1 LRGVLLSP
9 LLVLILYLA
18 FRSPHPAASSAS
30 RGYYRQYPAAS
41 MHALTRTLRDPQPLQ
56 PLQAVQ
62 QPVLMQASYTTAG
75 DGGEEAPAWVVVAP
89 PPAEGQQEPP
99 IMAASTNAASASMLD
114 ASSTIVRPRPQP
126 KRLVS
131 NYYSPLVAAPQH
143 LVRDAKN
150 HQHQNHRIVVQPSHL
165 RRDEEPQLLL
175 APQQQQPMQMQMQMA
190 AQPMQAVEGDGSE
203 PVSLA
208 LQQQQQP
215 YMGSSAGAVGP
226 ESAPIVLRAPMPL
239 QAGEP
244 AAGGQ
249 DLLPDALVS
258 APLQQ
263 DAPVQQDA
271 VMQQQQPQLAMAR
284 RGKNSGA
291 QNRRRGGDSG
301 GASASSTVVY
311 YYYDPRDVPT
321 DPRTGRIAGNRLPP
335 IVYDP
340 SGNPHWLSSIR
351 AKEILL
357 EAPPLGQASSPAVQA
372 AAAAAPPG
380 NVAPAEANPVGSAW
394 TSAAMVQA
402 GGGSGGS
409 GSSGPIPQWGESTAT
424 DQSIIVCTVGIMA
437 LLVGAVS
444 ARRFRRQSFLSACIE
459 NEALDSQHG
468 DDAALP
474 YGTGGPA
481 DGGASSSY
489 RTFEGWKGDLEKF
502 DV

>member
-1 LRGVLLSP
+1 
-9 LLVLILYLA
+9 
-18 FRSPHPAASSAS
+18 
-30 RGYYRQYPAAS
+30 
-41 MHALTRTLRDPQPLQ
+41 MHALTRTLRDPHQQLQ
-56 PLQAVQ
+56 QLQAVQ

-75 DGGEEAPAWVVVAP
+75 DGGEEAPAWVAVAP

-99 IMAASTNAASASMLD
+99 MAASTNAASASMLD

-143 LVRDAKN
+143 LVRDATN
-150 HQHQNHRIVVQPSHL
+150 HQHQNRHRIVVQPSHL

-175 APQQQQPMQMQMQMA
+175 APQQRQQQQPVQMQMQMA
-190 AQPMQAVEGDGSE
+190 AQPLQALAGDGSE
-203 PVSLA
+203 PVSLV

-215 YMGSSAGAVGP
+215 YMGSSSSSSTTAGAVDP
-226 ESAPIVLRAPMPL
+226 EIAPIVLRPPIPL

-244 AAGGQ
+244 LGDQ
-249 DLLPDALVS
+249 ELLPDVLVS

-263 DAPVQQDA
+263 DAPVQQ
-271 VMQQQQPQLAMAR
+271 QQQQPQLAMAR

-291 QNRRRGGDSG
+291 QNRQRGGDSG
-301 GASASSTVVY
+301 GASASSTVV

-321 DPRTGRIAGNRLPP
+321 DPRTGRIAGNRLPS

-340 SGNPHWLSSIR
+340 NGNPHWLSTIR

-357 EAPPLGQASSPAVQA
+357 EAPPLLAQAGGPAAQA
-372 AAAAAPPG
+372 AAEPPAG

-402 GGGSGGS
+402 GGGSGSASSS
-409 GSSGPIPQWGESTAT
+409 GSGPIPQWGESTAT

-474 YGTGGPA
+474 YGTGGLA
-481 DGGASSSY
+481 DGGGASSSY

>member
-9 LLVLILYLA
+9 LLVLILYLT
-18 FRSPHPAASSAS
+18 FRSPHPAASSAA
-30 RGYYRQYPAAS
+30 RGYYRHSPASS
-41 MHALTRTLRDPQPLQ
+41 MHAPARTLGDPQQQLQ
-56 PLQAVQ
+56 PLQAAQ
-62 QPVLMQASYTTAG
+62 QPVLVQESYTTAG

-89 PPAEGQQEPP
+89 PPAEGQQEPH
-99 IMAASTNAASASMLD
+99 MAASAGAASASMLD

-131 NYYSPLVAAPQH
+131 NYYSPQVAAPQH
-143 LVRDAKN
+143 LIRDATN
-150 HQHQNHRIVVQPSHL
+150 HQHQNRHRIVVQPSHL

-175 APQQQQPMQMQMQMA
+175 APQQMQQQPMQMQMQMA
-190 AQPMQAVEGDGSE
+190 AQPLQAAEGDSE
-203 PVSLA
+203 PVSLV

-215 YMGSSAGAVGP
+215 YMGSSSSSSTTAGAVDP
-226 ESAPIVLRAPMPL
+226 ESAPIVLRPPIPL

-244 AAGGQ
+244 LGDQ
-249 DLLPDALVS
+249 ELLPDALVS

-263 DAPVQQDA
+263 DAV
-271 VMQQQQPQLAMAR
+271 VQQQQPQLAMAR

-291 QNRRRGGDSG
+291 QNRQRGGDSG

-321 DPRTGRIAGNRLPP
+321 DPRTGQLAGNRLPP

-340 SGNPHWLSSIR
+340 NGNPHWLSTIR

-372 AAAAAPPG
+372 AAEPPAD
-380 NVAPAEANPVGSAW
+380 VADANLVGSAW

-474 YGTGGPA
+474 YGTGGLG
-481 DGGASSSY
+481 DGASSSY

>member
-1 LRGVLLSP
+1 
-9 LLVLILYLA
+9 
-18 FRSPHPAASSAS
+18 
-30 RGYYRQYPAAS
+30 
-41 MHALTRTLRDPQPLQ
+41 MHAPARTLGDPHQLQ

-62 QPVLMQASYTTAG
+62 QPALQASYTTAG
-75 DGGEEAPAWVVVAP
+75 DGGEEAPAWVAVAP

-99 IMAASTNAASASMLD
+99 MAASAGAASASMLD

-131 NYYSPLVAAPQH
+131 NYYSPQVAAPQH

-150 HQHQNHRIVVQPSHL
+150 HQHQNHRIIVQPSHL
-165 RRDEEPQLLL
+165 RRDEEPSPQLLL
-175 APQQQQPMQMQMQMA
+175 APHQQQPMQMQMQMA
-190 AQPMQAVEGDGSE
+190 AQPLQAVEGDGSE
-203 PVSLA
+203 PVSLV

-215 YMGSSAGAVGP
+215 NVGSSAGAVGL
-226 ESAPIVLRAPMPL
+226 ESAPMILRPPMPL

-244 AAGGQ
+244 AAGDQ
-249 DLLPDALVS
+249 EDLLPDAVVS

-263 DAPVQQDA
+263 DALVQQDA

-291 QNRRRGGDSG
+291 QSRRRGGDSG

-321 DPRTGRIAGNRLPP
+321 DPRTGQLAGNRLPS

-340 SGNPHWLSSIR
+340 NGNPHWLSTIR
-351 AKEILL
+351 AGEILL
-357 EAPPLGQASSPAVQA
+357 EAPPLLGQASSPAVQ

-481 DGGASSSY
+481 DGASSSY